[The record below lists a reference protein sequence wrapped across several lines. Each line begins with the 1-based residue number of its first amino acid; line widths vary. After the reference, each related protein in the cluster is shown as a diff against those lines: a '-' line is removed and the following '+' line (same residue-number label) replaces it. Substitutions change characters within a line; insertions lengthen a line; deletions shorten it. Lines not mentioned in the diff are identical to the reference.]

1 MQAKAIA
8 IAAVLGVARL
18 SWSPAP
24 ANAATCV
31 KHSVY
36 NDVGGHRALIRSDT
50 RCGVGL
56 RHARRAPRQVTRT
69 TTRTVVTDE
78 YVPYTTTIVRE
89 RVAPMISERYDEIGY
104 GASYPWPRPRYE
116 MGY

>member
-1 MQAKAIA
+1 
-8 IAAVLGVARL
+8 
-18 SWSPAP
+18 
-24 ANAATCV
+24 
-31 KHSVY
+31 
-36 NDVGGHRALIRSDT
+36 
-50 RCGVGL
+50 
-56 RHARRAPRQVTRT
+56 VTRT

-104 GASYPWPRPRYE
+104 GASYPWPRPHYE